1 MRLTDPFSAAPS
13 RGAQDGIVATATIS
27 GPDRFCDDFEEC
39 HMKKIMLGTLAAA
52 AMLAPVTMPTAAFAQ
67 PGYNSGGYNHD
78 GRDNRGNDN
87 GNGNGGGQWRG
98 GDRNWDPARDYRND
112 GRRRGDR
119 RLGRDDQVYRGHD
132 GRYYCKRNDGTT
144 GTVIGAVGG
153 GLAGNL
159 LGGGTLGTLL
169 GAGGGA
175 LLGRSIDRGNV
186 KCR

>member
-1 MRLTDPFSAAPS
+1 
-13 RGAQDGIVATATIS
+13 
-27 GPDRFCDDFEEC
+27 
-39 HMKKIMLGTLAAA
+39 MKKFLLAAA
-52 AMLAPVTMPTAAFAQ
+52 AVATIGTPLATAPAFAQ
-67 PGYNSGGYNHD
+67 HHN
-78 GRDNRGNDN
+78 NRNDH
-87 GNGNGGGQWRG
+87 GWRG
-98 GDRNWDPARDYRND
+98 GDQNWDPANSYD
-112 GRRRGDR
+112 GRHRSAR

-132 GRYYCKRNDGTT
+132 NRYYCRRSDGTT